1 MAASMS
7 DTEFLSQLAKRCR
20 RLARSCFDLG
30 VAGELRE
37 MAHELENR
45 VPDPN
50 PEPKFREPRAPAAQR
65 AGHRQRR
72 PD

>member
-1 MAASMS
+1 MS
-7 DTEFLSQLAKRCR
+7 DSEFLTQMARRCR

-45 VPDPN
+45 ASDPDL
-50 PEPKFREPRAPAAQR
+50 ERQFREPGAPPQR
-65 AGHRQRR
+65 ASHRARR
-72 PD
+72 ND

>member
-1 MAASMS
+1 MS

-45 VPDPN
+45 APDPT
-50 PEPKFREPRAPAAQR
+50 PERHFRDPAASVPQR
-65 AGHRQRR
+65 ASQRTR
-72 PD
+72 RHD

>member
-1 MAASMS
+1 MS
-7 DTEFLSQLAKRCR
+7 DSEFLTQMARRCR

-45 VPDPN
+45 ASDPDL
-50 PEPKFREPRAPAAQR
+50 ERQFREPGAPSQR
-65 AGHRQRR
+65 ASHRARR
-72 PD
+72 ND